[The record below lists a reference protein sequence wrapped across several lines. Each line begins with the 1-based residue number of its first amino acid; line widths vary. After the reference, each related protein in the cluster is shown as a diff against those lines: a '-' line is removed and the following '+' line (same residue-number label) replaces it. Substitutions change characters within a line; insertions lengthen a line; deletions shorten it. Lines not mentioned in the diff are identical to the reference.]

1 MCWLLARCRMPEL
14 SEAEMIAYMQDWMN
28 SHIDD
33 SNYLNKPVMFTE
45 FGKSSL
51 TRGFHE
57 RQRDLFMAAVY
68 DTIYE
73 SARKWGPA
81 SGALVWQLST
91 NSVMAGSQDGFA
103 FVLSQVPTTASL
115 MDKQSI
121 RMGRLWL
128 EHRTLTVESMVLGF
142 KVKEGG
148 FRGLEFF

>member
-1 MCWLLARCRMPEL
+1 MCWLLACCRMPER

-33 SNYLNKPVMFTE
+33 SYYLNKPVMFTE

-51 TRGFHE
+51 TGGFRE
-57 RQRDLFMAAVY
+57 GQRDLFMAAVY

-91 NSVMAGSQDGFA
+91 NSLIAGSQDGFA
-103 FVLSQVPTTASL
+103 FVLSQFPTTASV
-115 MDKQSI
+115 MNKQSY
-121 RMGRLWL
+121 RMGLL
-128 EHRTLTVESMVLGF
+128 
-142 KVKEGG
+142 
-148 FRGLEFF
+148 